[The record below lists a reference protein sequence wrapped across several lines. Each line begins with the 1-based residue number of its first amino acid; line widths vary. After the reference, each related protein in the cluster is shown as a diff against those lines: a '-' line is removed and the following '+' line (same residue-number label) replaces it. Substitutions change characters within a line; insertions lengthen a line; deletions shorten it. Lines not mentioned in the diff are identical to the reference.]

1 MIVPLKEAQ
10 EASGFASNNFKLKVN
25 LTLPSGKVKSTPLSR
40 LLRKSKSA
48 DRVYH
53 DSSNLYFEHR
63 FGVYSLPLIE
73 GLSVE
78 QHYYLFQ
85 RAIVSISYTRSEV
98 EIKMHEKNRELQG
111 NHYDNVDE
119 FAKKFDL
126 LMVD

>member
-10 EASGFASNNFKLKVN
+10 EASGFASNNFKLKVD

-40 LLRKSKSA
+40 LLRKSA

-85 RAIVSISYTRSEV
+85 RARVSISYTRSEV

-111 NHYDNVDE
+111 NHYDNIDG

-126 LMVD
+126 LIAD

>member
-1 MIVPLKEAQ
+1 MIVSLKQAQ
-10 EASGFASNNFKLKVN
+10 QASEFASRNFKVD
-25 LTLPSGKVKSTPLSR
+25 LTLPSGKVKSRPLSR
-40 LLRKSKSA
+40 FLRKSA

-53 DSSNLYFEHR
+53 DENNLYFEHR
-63 FGVYSLPLIE
+63 LGVYSFPLIE

-85 RAIVSISYTRSEV
+85 RARVSIRYTRSEV
-98 EIKMHEKNRELQG
+98 ERKMREKNRELQG

-126 LMVD
+126 LMAD

>member
-10 EASGFASNNFKLKVN
+10 EASGFASNNFKLKVD

-40 LLRKSKSA
+40 LLRKSA

-85 RAIVSISYTRSEV
+85 RARVSISYTRSEV
-98 EIKMHEKNRELQG
+98 EIKMHEKKSL
-111 NHYDNVDE
+111 HL
-119 FAKKFDL
+119 F
-126 LMVD
+126 